1 MVQDSKEAPQFEMPR
16 RAEDYRNLAKEL
28 EKRGLKV
35 LDAKENAADH
45 RKDAIKYLKDT
56 YNLNGQAEGVI
67 SDLELFHQ
75 EAEAKKKWSTWDYV
89 KYPFVKTW
97 EVMKAHPYLTTAAIA
112 TAAVG
117 GAYYT
122 GALTPVIASV
132 QEWLVSL
139 GVGGAVET
147 AKETVGAGIEMG
159 KDVIGGAKDAAGGL
173 MEGAAGADAAAE
185 VAGEAAKDVVVPET
199 MEELDSIFKALEGSG
214 GPP

>member
-45 RKDAIKYLKDT
+45 RRDAIKYLKDT
-56 YNLNGQAEGVI
+56 YNLNGQAEKVI

-75 EAEAKKKWSTWDYV
+75 EAEAKKKWGAWDYI

-97 EVMKAHPYLTTAAIA
+97 EVMKAHPYLTTAAIV

-117 GAYYT
+117 GAYYS

-132 QEWLVSL
+132 KEWLVSL

-147 AKETVGAGIEMG
+147 AKETVGAGIAKG
-159 KDVIGGAKDAAGGL
+159 KDAAAGAKDAVGGL
-173 MEGAAGADAAAE
+173 IEGAAGADAAAD
-185 VAGEAAKDVVVPET
+185 VAEAIPQRQPLPSL
-199 MEELDSIFKALEGSG
+199 EEAQKILEQIEKK
-214 GPP
+214 